1 MKNLL
6 RNMYPHIQFI
16 LHDNYKRLSY
26 KIKIIVSRIYIL
38 VFLFDKILNSS
49 CIHAK
54 LIINGIYY
62 NISLIKTFNL
72 HYNHMLRTN

>member
-1 MKNLL
+1 MIIKK
-6 RNMYPHIQFI
+6 
-16 LHDNYKRLSY
+16 DLSY

-49 CIHAK
+49 CNDAK

-62 NISLIKTFNL
+62 NISLVKTFNL